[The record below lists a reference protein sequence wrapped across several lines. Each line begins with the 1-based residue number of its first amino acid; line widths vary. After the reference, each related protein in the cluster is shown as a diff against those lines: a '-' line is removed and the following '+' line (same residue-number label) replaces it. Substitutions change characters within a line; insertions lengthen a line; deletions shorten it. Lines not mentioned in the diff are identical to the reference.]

1 MILKKYSKHSESSQ
15 ITIPKRHAAILET
28 ISTTNITPKCPKKN
42 VLSFKPPPDQFHHT
56 YHHSKILHNHYETP
70 THPVLPCFINQTV
83 PVHFTS
89 TTTKLAS
96 KKKNLSTLS
105 TTTKTAIS
113 SLMNIGIRFP
123 PRPHTHFIFSRS
135 INTPLSTIYHTFINL
150 VFPRR
155 FRSYNNWSSG
165 SLHCVSNQR
174 KWSLLGSSEVWVTY
188 TENKK

>member
-1 MILKKYSKHSESSQ
+1 MQQYWRQFPPPTLRQNVPRKMSSHSNLPQISSTTP
-15 ITIPKRHAAILET
+15 ITIRKS
-28 ISTTNITPKCPKKN
+28 STTIMKSPLTQCCRVSLTKPSRNTSPPPPPNLHPKKKN
-42 VLSFKPPPDQFHHT
+42 V
-56 YHHSKILHNHYETP
+56 
-70 THPVLPCFINQTV
+70 
-83 PVHFTS
+83 
-89 TTTKLAS
+89 
-96 KKKNLSTLS
+96 STLS